1 MRGAYGKYNVSF
13 YYAGRLCMF
22 FEVRLWLFK
31 FAMALQAGKNIL
43 SGIAASKGFF
53 GMTPQGGF

>member
-13 YYAGRLCMF
+13 YYAGRLYMF

-31 FAMALQAGKNIL
+31 FAQYCSFQRL
-43 SGIAASKGFF
+43 F